1 MFNRKKAPSNA
12 IESLIGA
19 STVIE
24 GNIRFHGG
32 LRIDGQVRGDVIAED
47 DVPSVLVLS
56 EQARVIGRVRADNV
70 IVNGSIEGPVQAQ
83 ELLELQPMARISGQ
97 VSYRALE
104 IHPGAIIEGTMAH
117 LEDERPGLKL
127 ASKQG

>member
-56 EQARVIGRVRADNV
+56 EQARVIGQVRADNV

-83 ELLELQPMARISGQ
+83 ELLELQPMARISGPN
-97 VSYRALE
+97 S
-104 IHPGAIIEGTMAH
+104 AH
-117 LEDERPGLKL
+117 R
-127 ASKQG
+127 KQI